1 MRCSNHT
8 APRGGLAV
16 RFMEFDGGVYDKES
30 VTMEALDEMTRF
42 PLTERDTSV
51 FLSGR
56 V

>member
-1 MRCSNHT
+1 MSCSNHT
-8 APRGGLAV
+8 DPRGGLAV

-42 PLTERDTSV
+42 PLTERSASV